1 MKYVF
6 TFKEIIYGRIEI
18 ESKHEPDNDDIIEKI
33 LEGGAD
39 YSNTDFTD
47 FCLIEKDGETF
58 NALQE
63 NEFTERGKL

>member
-47 FCLIEKDGETF
+47 FRLVEADGKTF